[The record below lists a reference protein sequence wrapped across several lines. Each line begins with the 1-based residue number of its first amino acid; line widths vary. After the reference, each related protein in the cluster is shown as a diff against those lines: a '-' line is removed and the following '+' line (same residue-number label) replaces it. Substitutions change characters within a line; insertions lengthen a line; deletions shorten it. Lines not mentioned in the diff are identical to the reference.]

1 MAGDRKDISSGRRQK
16 MRLAIVHDYLIQ
28 MGGAERLI
36 AALVGAFPDA
46 PIYTSATDYE
56 ALKAFPQLLDRDI
69 RNSWMQGL
77 PGIRRHFK
85 AFFPMY
91 PFAFRSFSPVDA
103 DVVLVSSSGFSKWI
117 RVEETAK
124 TVCYCYTPPRFFWY
138 PDDYLERELKSPL
151 LREMAAA
158 ILRILRDWDYQC
170 ARKMDRFVAVSRY
183 IQQRILDCYG
193 RDSTVIYPPV
203 NVDRFSATAK
213 FGDYY
218 LVLARL
224 VGYRRIDVAVRAF
237 NQLGEKLLIVGDG
250 PDRAH
255 LESLAGPNISFLGR
269 VSDQEAKEYL
279 ENCRALIFPGLEDF
293 GTVSLEALAAGRPVV
308 AYGAGIA
315 LETLEPEVTAVLFE
329 EQTAECLAEAVLRSQ
344 KLSWDSRAIREKVLS
359 FSRERFLQEMKDYV
373 ETTHREGSLQ
383 RLGRESQAPGPGV
396 LREKPGA

>member
-1 MAGDRKDISSGRRQK
+1 

-36 AALVGAFPDA
+36 AALVSAFPDA

-56 ALKAFPQLLDRDI
+56 RLKAFPQLLDREI
-69 RNSWMQGL
+69 RNTWMQNL

-85 AFFPMY
+85 AFFPVY
-91 PFAFRSFSPVDA
+91 PFAFRSFPALDA

-117 RVEETAK
+117 RVATAAK

-138 PDDYLERELKSPL
+138 PDDYLEREIKNPA
-151 LREMAAA
+151 LRKAAA
-158 ILRILRDWDYQC
+158 AVLRLLRDWDYRC
-170 ARKMDRFVAVSRY
+170 AQKMDRFVAVSRY
-183 IQQRILDCYG
+183 IQQRISDCYG
-193 RDSTVIYPPV
+193 RESTVIYPPV
-203 NVDRFSATAK
+203 NVDRFSADAK

-237 NQLGEKLLIVGDG
+237 NQLGEKLVIVGDG

-255 LESLAGPNISFLGR
+255 LEALAGPSISFLGR
-269 VSDQEAKEYL
+269 VSDQEAKHYL

-293 GTVSLEALAAGRPVV
+293 GTVSLEAVAAGRPVI

-315 LETLEPEVTAVLFE
+315 LETLESGVTAVLFD
-329 EQTAECLAEAVLRSQ
+329 EQTPESLAEAVLRSQ
-344 KLSWDSRAIREKVLS
+344 KISWDSQTIREKVLS
-359 FSRERFLQEMKDYV
+359 FSRERFLQEMKEYIGAV
-373 ETTHREGSLQ
+373 YQEGPASAASLGK
-383 RLGRESQAPGPGV
+383 RSQPA
-396 LREKPGA
+396 RA